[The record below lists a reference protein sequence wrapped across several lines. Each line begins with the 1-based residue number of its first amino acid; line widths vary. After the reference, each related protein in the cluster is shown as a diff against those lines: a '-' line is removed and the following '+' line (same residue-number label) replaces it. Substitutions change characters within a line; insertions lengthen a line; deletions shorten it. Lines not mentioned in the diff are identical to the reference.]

1 LCVYSLPVLAR
12 GLDFRPRLLVVGS
25 GFASC
30 GRTDRLRLRG
40 LSGASDEFTLLAA
53 VQNLR
58 RLAKRIAQ
66 GPPFEG
72 KGTGSRMARIGRISV
87 ASLTLVCFCACA
99 RLRSTI
105 EEVRSRSDSRA
116 PRCPA
121 GAAGAQARQASSSAA
136 KSLAQGDGLSAGVAS
151 SGPART
157 AVRSR
162 SCTILKALK

>member
-1 LCVYSLPVLAR
+1 MHSLPVLAR

-40 LSGASDEFTLLAA
+40 LSGASDEFTLAAA
-53 VQNLR
+53 VRNLR

-66 GPPFEG
+66 GPPLEG
-72 KGTGSRMARIGRISV
+72 IGTGSRMARIGRISV

-99 RLRSTI
+99 RLRMSTI
-105 EEVRSRSDSRA
+105 DEVRSRSDSRA

-151 SGPART
+151 PGPART